1 MMQKLSAGAFQGN
14 FIFVNCKGITIQK
27 DCGRYSEDER
37 GHSEHNKEARVFSCA
52 LSGR

>member
-14 FIFVNCKGITIQK
+14 FIFVNCKGTTIQK
-27 DCGRYSEDER
+27 DCDRYSEDER
-37 GHSEHNKEARVFSCA
+37 GHSDNKEARVFSCA